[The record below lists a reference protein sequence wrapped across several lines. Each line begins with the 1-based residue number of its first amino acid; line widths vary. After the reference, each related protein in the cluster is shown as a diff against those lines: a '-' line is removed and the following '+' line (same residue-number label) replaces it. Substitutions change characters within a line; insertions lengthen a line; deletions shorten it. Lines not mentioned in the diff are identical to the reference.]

1 MKNRRRSSAKLF
13 VKKYANRE
21 HIEVI
26 TRAFL
31 TEPNLDDICYSDVA
45 DMLFYLNE
53 QYEKFEDLQSFL
65 NCKEYRECVKK
76 HPESVMLTML
86 CTIYEGAYWT
96 TLHDYY
102 GSYRRNTR
110 LENWYALLTRIGYK
124 MSSDE
129 RKLLSV
135 LTNVSEASAMNDT
148 KLKEIEEQLETIYD
162 ELTIFKGRYID
173 EDNED
178 NIDEALS
185 GIQQAIDAV
194 SCLRS
199 EL

>member
-1 MKNRRRSSAKLF
+1 MR
-13 VKKYANRE
+13 
-21 HIEVI
+21 

-45 DMLFYLNE
+45 DMLYLNE

-129 RKLLSV
+129 RKLLSG
-135 LTNVSEASAMNDT
+135 THECFGG
-148 KLKEIEEQLETIYD
+148 E
-162 ELTIFKGRYID
+162 R
-173 EDNED
+173 NE
-178 NIDEALS
+178 
-185 GIQQAIDAV
+185 
-194 SCLRS
+194 
-199 EL
+199 